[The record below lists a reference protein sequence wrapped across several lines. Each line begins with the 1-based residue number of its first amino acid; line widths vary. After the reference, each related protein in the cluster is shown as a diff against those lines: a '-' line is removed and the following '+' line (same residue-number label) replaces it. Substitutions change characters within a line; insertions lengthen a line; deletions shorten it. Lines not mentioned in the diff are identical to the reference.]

1 MLGQEADWA
10 TWSLGLGNQPSTVGS
25 GRTCRRMRGS
35 TTIGC
40 ILNVKSPSNLV
51 LRKVANELRATG
63 NCDNIIFTMRSRYT
77 SRRSLRSINSSS
89 SDSSSNSSDSSSSSD
104 ECAVPVVR
112 PANKLER
119 LRRIFL
125 SQPQESPTARSP
137 RRHARALSPAARSR
151 VFGSPDRIRSRC
163 GSSVI
168 ARRHAGSDAEEAKD
182 DGKEGELDSSTD
194 EENTVKQTR
203 LSIDNHIHSLCEQVK
218 RMTMQRESAAS
229 QLHTMLDQAIEELQ
243 FLKRQEERGLQCHIK
258 QIEEVRPP
266 VVTLSA
272 L

>member
-1 MLGQEADWA
+1 
-10 TWSLGLGNQPSTVGS
+10 
-25 GRTCRRMRGS
+25 
-35 TTIGC
+35 
-40 ILNVKSPSNLV
+40 
-51 LRKVANELRATG
+51 
-63 NCDNIIFTMRSRYT
+63 MRSRYT
-77 SRRSLRSINSSS
+77 SRRSLRSISSSSS

-125 SQPQESPTARSP
+125 SQPSKPE
-137 RRHARALSPAARSR
+137 RRRQPQALSPAARSR
-151 VFGSPDRIRSRC
+151 TFRSPDRLRSRR

-168 ARRHAGSDAEEAKD
+168 ARRHVGSDAEEAED

-203 LSIDNHIHSLCEQVK
+203 LSIDNHVHSLCEQVK
-218 RMTMQRESAAS
+218 RMTAQRESAAS

-243 FLKRQEERGLQCHIK
+243 FLKRQEERSLQCHIK
-258 QIEEVRPP
+258 QIEEVQPP
-266 VVTLSA
+266 VVMLSA